1 MRRISPGH
9 SAYAG
14 TFHGDLPQSL
24 RHEVLARL
32 PDDLRRVVETFEAHY
47 P

>member
-1 MRRISPGH
+1 MGTRPR
-9 SAYAG
+9 
-14 TFHGDLPQSL
+14 TFHDGLPESL
-24 RHEVLARL
+24 SHEVLARL